1 MTKSDYGDFYEEDGI
16 TYLPA
21 VLTIDFPESYQAGDF
36 IKIDQW
42 YDIQPISFHLLGVEI
57 LHIDDEGLVR
67 FRLVMQSPESANAI
81 VRINLCVNQFVKG
94 GSCGGGSGFGGEK
107 RPQADELIYTEG
119 SFPRELLHGEIGFYI
134 HQIDLYYFTDWV
146 MNFDL

>member
-1 MTKSDYGDFYEEDGI
+1 MITETGLPKGKTYTLTMPRFGMTKSDYGDFYEEDGI

-67 FRLVMQSPESANAI
+67 FRLVMQSPPNRRMRSLGSISASISLLRAAVVAVAVVSVAKNA
-81 VRINLCVNQFVKG
+81 L
-94 GSCGGGSGFGGEK
+94 
-107 RPQADELIYTEG
+107 RP
-119 SFPRELLHGEIGFYI
+119 
-134 HQIDLYYFTDWV
+134 
-146 MNFDL
+146 MN

>member
-1 MTKSDYGDFYEEDGI
+1 MNEITMITESTLPKGKTYTLTMPRFGMTKSDYGDFYEEDGI

-94 GSCGGGSGFGGEK
+94 GSCGGGGFIGENAL
-107 RPQADELIYTEG
+107 RQT
-119 SFPRELLHGEIGFYI
+119 
-134 HQIDLYYFTDWV
+134 
-146 MNFDL
+146 N